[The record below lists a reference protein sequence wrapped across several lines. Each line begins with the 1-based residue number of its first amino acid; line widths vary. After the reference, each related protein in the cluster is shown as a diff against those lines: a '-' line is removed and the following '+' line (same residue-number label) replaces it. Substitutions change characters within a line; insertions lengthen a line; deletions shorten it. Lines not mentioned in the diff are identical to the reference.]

1 MHQEDK
7 DFMAKFMMV
16 LGIIVLLAV
25 VIFLLARLVTKV
37 DVSEEGENPMR
48 QAAVEERLQP
58 IGEVA
63 AGEKQTGPIV
73 RAPDE
78 IYNQVCAACHASGA
92 LGAPKM
98 GDSGDWAPRISKGM
112 DTLVSHAINGFNA
125 MPPRGGDASLTDED
139 VEKVVQYMVDGSK

>member
-58 IGEVA
+58 IGSVV

-78 IYNQVCAACHASGA
+78 IYSQVCAACHASGA
-92 LGAPKM
+92 LGAPKT
-98 GDSGDWAPRISKGM
+98 GNNGDWAPRIAKGM

-125 MPPRGGDASLTDED
+125 MPPRGGDASLSDED
-139 VEKVVQYMVDGSK
+139 VKKVVEYMVDQSK